1 MNNIVIITTYISIIL
16 QFVTGILSLGGIMY
30 KLPVPHKVLN
40 DALNLELGVQI
51 VEMIFYIILVMFFA
65 VKDMATVRYF
75 DWLITTPLMLF
86 TTMLVYEYLVNV
98 EYMKDNKEEDKPLT
112 LTNFI
117 EKYRK
122 DIIYVVIANAMML
135 VFGFLG
141 EIGVMNIYVSTILG
155 FIAMGVSFYIIYDK
169 FAINLKSNDKLLFY
183 LLISF
188 WSLYGIAFLF
198 PTAPKNIS
206 YNFLDI
212 IAKNFFGLYL
222 YYKIV
227 TVSKDLKNK
236 DVSN

>member
-1 MNNIVIITTYISIIL
+1 MNNIVIVTTYISIIL

-141 EIGVMNIYVSTILG
+141 EIGVMNLYVSTILG
-155 FIAMGVSFYIIYDK
+155 FIAMGVSFYIIYDRL
-169 FAINLKSNDKLLFY
+169 AINLNSKDKSLFY

>member
-1 MNNIVIITTYISIIL
+1 
-16 QFVTGILSLGGIMY
+16 
-30 KLPVPHKVLN
+30 
-40 DALNLELGVQI
+40 
-51 VEMIFYIILVMFFA
+51 
-65 VKDMATVRYF
+65 
-75 DWLITTPLMLF
+75 
-86 TTMLVYEYLVNV
+86 
-98 EYMKDNKEEDKPLT
+98 
-112 LTNFI
+112 
-117 EKYRK
+117 
-122 DIIYVVIANAMML
+122 
-135 VFGFLG
+135 
-141 EIGVMNIYVSTILG
+141 MNIFVSTVLG

-169 FAINLKSNDKLLFY
+169 FAINLKSKDKLLFY

>member
-1 MNNIVIITTYISIIL
+1 MNNIVIVTTYISIIL

-122 DIIYVVIANAMML
+122 EIIYVVIANAMML

-169 FAINLKSNDKLLFY
+169 FAINLKKKDKLLFY